1 MLTRDEARTAATQ
14 EVAMLEASVSAVQAR
29 RPELLWVGSGGWV
42 ACDPSVDATDP
53 RRVVAYLE
61 CKDDRVYVLWV
72 TGGAG
77 VCEFGSIRDALDEI
91 ARRLALVTV

>member
-1 MLTRDEARTAATQ
+1 
-14 EVAMLEASVSAVQAR
+14 MLETSIPAVQPR

-61 CKDDRVYVLWV
+61 CKEHRVYVLWV
-72 TGGAG
+72 TGADG
-77 VCEFGSIRDALDEI
+77 VCEFGSIRDALDQI
-91 ARRLALVTV
+91 GQRLVPVAV